1 MLLFCEI
8 VVSIFS
14 LFSHALFVC
23 PGSFPLL
30 FHSFPC
36 HCLRNTDHFP
46 SSSISH
52 LFPLRRFHARKDP
65 HSLCHPSL
73 LLRARGFSF
82 TWFCP
87 HVHCVSDLKCE
98 FFAFSPNEQDHLG
111 TNSLASETIFII
123 IQQEHPIFNRDIQIE
138 HIFKDDLRMYR
149 CSFAF
154 SYKQPQYFYRNHYIF
169 YSWSYNLD
177 MHMEQQDQCW
187 YMERRDCLFHSL

>member
-1 MLLFCEI
+1 MFAKDHVLFFHLFPICCFAEPVSFLIFRFSYFFMLLFCEI

-36 HCLRNTDHFP
+36 HCLRTTDHFP

-87 HVHCVSDLKCE
+87 HVQCVSDLKCE

-123 IQQEHPIFNRDIQIE
+123 IQ
-138 HIFKDDLRMYR
+138 
-149 CSFAF
+149 
-154 SYKQPQYFYRNHYIF
+154 
-169 YSWSYNLD
+169 
-177 MHMEQQDQCW
+177 
-187 YMERRDCLFHSL
+187 